1 MTQAPES
8 AAHTHAELQA
18 DLGWA
23 LGVLLRGYAKGA
35 ESAIAGVPG
44 GPRGYQVL
52 TSAADGADYTQL
64 ALANKL
70 GIDRTVMTYLLD
82 DLEKAGLIER
92 RPDPADRRARR
103 ISATEAGRATLCD
116 LQRKLRHVED
126 RMLGALGDDDRA
138 RFREMLRSLAVGI
151 ETNDPMADTCT
162 VIDALNGTPRPAAKP
177 VSRRGRGR

>member
-1 MTQAPES
+1 MTQA
-8 AAHTHAELQA
+8 AHEHVELQS

-35 ESAIAGVPG
+35 QAVIADVPG

-52 TSAADGADYTQL
+52 TSAADGAADTQL

-92 RPDPADRRARR
+92 QPDPADRRARR
-103 ISATEAGRATLCD
+103 IVATEAGRGKLCE
-116 LQRKLRHVED
+116 LQRKLRHIED
-126 RMLGALGDDDRA
+126 RVLGALPDEDRE
-138 RFREMLRSLAVGI
+138 RFREMLRTVAVNLDAGDPLQDACSVVESLT
-151 ETNDPMADTCT
+151 E
-162 VIDALNGTPRPAAKP
+162 AATKP
-177 VSRRGRGR
+177 SRRGRGR